1 MIKTIHNSSNFE
13 SMRKAGHL
21 AASTLDMLVNY
32 VKPGIATG
40 ELDSKAFEF
49 INKNGGLIAPLFY
62 KGFPKSLCTSINHV
76 ICHGIPSS
84 RILEEGDII
93 NIDVTVIVDGWHGD
107 TSRMFPVGKINSK
120 AQKLIDCTYDA
131 MHKGIEIVSPKSTL
145 GDIGYAIQKYAESK
159 NYSVVR
165 DFCGHGLGKVF
176 HEYPNILH
184 YGERG
189 EGEQIDT
196 GMFFTIEPMINVGNY
211 DVRMLKDG
219 WTAVTKDKTLSAQ
232 FEHSIGVTSDG
243 YEIFTKSPAGLDK
256 P

>member
-1 MIKTIHNSSNFE
+1 MVKIIHTNSDFE
-13 SMRKAGHL
+13 GMRKAGNL
-21 AASTLDMLVNY
+21 AALTLDMLVNY
-32 VKPGIATG
+32 VKPGVATAD
-40 ELDSKAFEF
+40 LDRKAFEF
-49 INKNGGLIAPLFY
+49 INKSGGLIGPLFY

-84 RILEEGDII
+84 RILEEGDIV
-93 NIDVTVIVDGWHGD
+93 NIDVTVILEGWHGD

-120 AQKLIDCTYDA
+120 AQRLIDCTYDA
-131 MHKGIEIVSPKSTL
+131 MNKGIEAVSPESTL
-145 GDIGYAIQKYAESK
+145 GDIGNAIQQFAESH

-184 YGERG
+184 YGEKGTG
-189 EGEQIDT
+189 EPIEE
-196 GMFFTIEPMINVGNY
+196 GMFFTIEPMINIGKY
-211 DVRMLKDG
+211 EVRMLKDG

-232 FEHSIGVTSDG
+232 FEHSIGVTTDG